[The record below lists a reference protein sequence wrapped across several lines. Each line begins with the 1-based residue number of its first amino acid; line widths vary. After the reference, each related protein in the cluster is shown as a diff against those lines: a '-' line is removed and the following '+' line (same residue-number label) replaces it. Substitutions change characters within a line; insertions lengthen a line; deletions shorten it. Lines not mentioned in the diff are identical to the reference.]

1 MTRAEILIDFLE
13 KSVFPVLLAVIL
25 YNLFFQL
32 AVQYGT
38 VNYMYLF
45 MLCGI
50 PFGIRF
56 MFLLPMFFGNLGTGL
71 AMGCFN
77 IAVGALI
84 GGFVLIWKLLV
95 AVWYVPVTVVRLIR
109 A

>member
-1 MTRAEILIDFLE
+1 MTKADILTTFMK
-13 KSVFPVLLAVIL
+13 KSVCPVLLAAIL
-25 YNLFFQL
+25 YTLFFQL

-38 VNYMYLF
+38 VNYMYLL

-56 MFLLPMFFGNLGTGL
+56 MFMLPMFFGNLGTGI

-77 IAVGALI
+77 IAIGALI
-84 GGFVLIWKLLV
+84 GGFILIWKLLV
-95 AVWYVPVTVVRLIR
+95 AVWYIPVTVVRLFT

>member
-1 MTRAEILIDFLE
+1 MTRKDILITFVK
-13 KSVFPVLLAVIL
+13 KSVVPVLLAVIL
-25 YNLFFQL
+25 YKMFYQL
-32 AVQYGT
+32 AIQYGT
-38 VNYMYLF
+38 VNYMYLL

-56 MFLLPMFFGNLGTGL
+56 MFLLPMCFGNLGSVF

-77 IAVGALI
+77 VAIGALI
-84 GGFVLIWKLLV
+84 GGFILIWKLLV
-95 AVWYVPVTVVRLIR
+95 AVWYVPVTIVNLIR

>member
-1 MTRAEILIDFLE
+1 MTRTEILIDFLK
-13 KSVFPVLLAVIL
+13 KSVCPVLLAVFL

-38 VNYMYLF
+38 VNYMYLL

-56 MFLLPMFFGNLGTGL
+56 MFMLPMFFGNLGTGI

-77 IAVGALI
+77 VAIGALI
-84 GGFVLIWKLLV
+84 GGFILIWKLLV
-95 AVWYVPVTVVRLIR
+95 AVWYIPVTVVRLFT

>member
-1 MTRAEILIDFLE
+1 MTKADILTTFMK
-13 KSVFPVLLAVIL
+13 KSVCPVLLAAIL
-25 YNLFFQL
+25 YTLFFQL

-56 MFLLPMFFGNLGTGL
+56 MFMLPMFFGNLGTGI

-77 IAVGALI
+77 VAIGALI
-84 GGFVLIWKLLV
+84 GGFILIWKLLV
-95 AVWYVPVTVVRLIR
+95 AVWYIPVTVVRLFT

>member
-1 MTRAEILIDFLE
+1 MTKSEILTTFVK
-13 KSVFPVLLAVIL
+13 KSIFPVLLAAIL
-25 YNLFFQL
+25 YNPFFQL

-38 VNYMYLF
+38 VNYMYLL

-56 MFLLPMFFGNLGTGL
+56 MFMLPMFFGNLGTGI

-77 IAVGALI
+77 VAVGALI
-84 GGFVLIWKLLV
+84 GGFILIWKLLV
-95 AVWYVPVTVVRLIR
+95 AVWYVPVTVVKLIR

>member
-1 MTRAEILIDFLE
+1 MTRTEILIDFLK
-13 KSVFPVLLAVIL
+13 KSVCPVLLAVFL
-25 YNLFFQL
+25 YTLFFQL

-56 MFLLPMFFGNLGTGL
+56 MFMLPMFFGNLGTGI

-77 IAVGALI
+77 IAIGALI
-84 GGFVLIWKLLV
+84 GGFILIWKLLV
-95 AVWYVPVTVVRLIR
+95 AVWYIPVTVVRLFT

>member
-1 MTRAEILIDFLE
+1 MTKAAILTTFMK
-13 KSVFPVLLAVIL
+13 KSVCPVLLAVFL
-25 YNLFFQL
+25 YTLFF
-32 AVQYGT
+32 
-38 VNYMYLF
+38 
-45 MLCGI
+45 GI

-56 MFLLPMFFGNLGTGL
+56 MFMLPMFFGNLGTGI

-77 IAVGALI
+77 VAIGALI
-84 GGFVLIWKLLV
+84 GGIILIWKLLV